1 MSTLLAMNTQ
11 TRFELLYESHV
22 GSIYRYFTRRS
33 AISDCE
39 DLTAEVF
46 TIAWRKIAEIPTEME
61 LAWLY
66 KTAWNVLANKRRKF
80 VEIPI
85 EELDIEGDD
94 IADVIIEDENLK
106 NAWLRLSIR
115 DREVLRLTAW
125 DGLTPD
131 QLALVLN
138 ISVSGAGAAL
148 SRARR
153 KFEEEMVK

>member
-1 MSTLLAMNTQ
+1 MSTLLVMDTQ
-11 TRFELLYESHV
+11 TRFELIYESYV

-39 DLTAEVF
+39 
-46 TIAWRKIAEIPTEME
+46 
-61 LAWLY
+61 
-66 KTAWNVLANKRRKF
+66 
-80 VEIPI
+80 
-85 EELDIEGDD
+85 
-94 IADVIIEDENLK
+94 
-106 NAWLRLSIR
+106 
-115 DREVLRLTAW
+115 VLRLTAW
-125 DGLTPD
+125 DGLAPD

>member
-1 MSTLLAMNTQ
+1 
-11 TRFELLYESHV
+11 
-22 GSIYRYFTRRS
+22 
-33 AISDCE
+33 
-39 DLTAEVF
+39 
-46 TIAWRKIAEIPTEME
+46 ME

-125 DGLTPD
+125 DGLSPD